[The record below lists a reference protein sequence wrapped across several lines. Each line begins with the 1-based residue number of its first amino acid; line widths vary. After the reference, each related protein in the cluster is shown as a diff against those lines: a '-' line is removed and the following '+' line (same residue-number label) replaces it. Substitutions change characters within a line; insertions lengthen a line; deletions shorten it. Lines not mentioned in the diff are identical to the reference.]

1 MLTETNQNTGHPL
14 TLDNGATVLG
24 YTEFA
29 PAGNGY
35 KRHGEVSAARCGR
48 VSYLTHAGKRDTLKD
63 LELFDRLVAS
73 GHWSPLEHVARP
85 KKSDDFQYGPLIGW
99 RSLRH
104 DIQYAP
110 EVTTHE

>member
-48 VSYLTHAGKRDTLKD
+48 VSYLTHAG
-63 LELFDRLVAS
+63 
-73 GHWSPLEHVARP
+73 
-85 KKSDDFQYGPLIGW
+85 
-99 RSLRH
+99 
-104 DIQYAP
+104 
-110 EVTTHE
+110 VTTHE

>member
-35 KRHGEVSAARCGR
+35 KRH
-48 VSYLTHAGKRDTLKD
+48 
-63 LELFDRLVAS
+63 
-73 GHWSPLEHVARP
+73 
-85 KKSDDFQYGPLIGW
+85 DDFQYGPLIGW